1 MWKVIVHRVRIYDPG
16 IGTVIVS
23 LRMATEHGAKV
34 MGGQIIPGTAVEVGG
49 DRLEAGGHWTTP
61 DFDPHGV
68 DARRV
73 RS

>member
-1 MWKVIVHRVRIYDPG
+1 MQKVTVHRVRVYDPG

-23 LRMATEHGAKV
+23 LRMVTEYGAKM
-34 MGGQIIPGTAVEVGG
+34 MGGQIIPGTAVEVDVGL
-49 DRLEAGGHWTTP
+49 LEAGGHWTKP

-68 DARRV
+68 DPRRV